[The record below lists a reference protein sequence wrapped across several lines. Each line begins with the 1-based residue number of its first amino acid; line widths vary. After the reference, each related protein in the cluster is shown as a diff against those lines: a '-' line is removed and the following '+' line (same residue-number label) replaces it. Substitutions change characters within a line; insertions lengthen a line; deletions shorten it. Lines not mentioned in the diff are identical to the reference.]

1 MNRTSLFK
9 IGAISLLALGV
20 APVFAQSS
28 ASGVTLY
35 GVADEALV
43 FANNQGGHSNYYMR
57 SGNNMASRFGLR
69 GNEQLTATMS
79 AIFDLQEG
87 FDMDSGK
94 QSSPGLMFNRQS
106 FVGLQDTRLGT
117 LTLGRQ
123 YTAYYQFLGQYGPVN
138 MLTGATGAHPGDL
151 DGFDT
156 TIRLNNSVQY
166 VTPQFGGFSAAAQY
180 GFGEIAGSTQ
190 RGSAVSAAA
199 RYANG
204 PFGIAVG
211 YLRIYNTGFTANQD
225 PYASGSY
232 GASSV
237 TNGFLS
243 AGSVQ
248 HIAAAGTYKVGK
260 TTLGL
265 NYSNVQFKA
274 GNNSLFTD
282 TAVFNT
288 YGAVARYDLTST
300 LDVAAGYSY
309 THASASNGI
318 SDAAR
323 YHQVSF
329 KEQYH
334 LSKRTTLYV
343 LQAYQHASGKTL
355 GINGIGNVV
364 NAVASVGDSQ
374 NSTPSS
380 GTSQFVGMVG
390 LSHTF

>member
-20 APVFAQSS
+20 VPVFAQSS
-28 ASGVTLY
+28 TGSVTLY
-35 GVADEALV
+35 GIADDALV
-43 FANNQGGHSNYYMR
+43 FANNQGGHSNVYTR
-57 SGNNMASRFGLR
+57 SGNLASSRFGLR
-69 GNEQLTATMS
+69 GSEKLTATMT

-87 FDMDSGK
+87 LDLDSGK
-94 QSSPGLMFNRQS
+94 QSSAGLMFNRQA
-106 FVGLQDTRLGT
+106 FVGLQDARLGT

-123 YTAYYQFLGQYGPVN
+123 YTAYYQFLGPYGPTS

-151 DGFDT
+151 DGLDT

-166 VTPQFGGFSAAAQY
+166 VTPAFGGFSAAAQY

-211 YLRIYNTGFTANQD
+211 YLRMYNTGFTANQD
-225 PYASGSY
+225 PNASASY
-232 GASSV
+232 GASPV

-243 AGSVQ
+243 ARSVQ
-248 HIAAAGTYKVGK
+248 HIAAAGTYRIGK

-274 GNNSLFTD
+274 GNSSLFTD

-288 YGAVARYDLTST
+288 YGAIARYELTSAF
-300 LDVAAGYSY
+300 DVAAGYSY
-309 THASASNGI
+309 TRASASNGI
-318 SDAAR
+318 SDAAL
-323 YHQVSF
+323 YHQISL
-329 KEQYH
+329 KEAYH
-334 LSKRTTLYV
+334 LSKRTTIYV
-343 LQAYQHASGKTL
+343 LQSYQHASGKTL
-355 GINGIGNVV
+355 GINGTGNIID
-364 NAVASVGDSQ
+364 AVASVGDSQ
-374 NSTPSS
+374 NSTPAS
-380 GTSQFVGMVG
+380 GDNQFVGMVG
-390 LSHTF
+390 LSHSF